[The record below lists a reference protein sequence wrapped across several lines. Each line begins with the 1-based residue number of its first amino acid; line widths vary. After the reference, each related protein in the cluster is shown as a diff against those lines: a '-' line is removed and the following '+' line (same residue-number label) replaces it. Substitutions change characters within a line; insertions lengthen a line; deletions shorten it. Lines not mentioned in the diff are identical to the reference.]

1 MVATRV
7 VRDQSSWS
15 PNKSKAV
22 CVCVASQILII
33 KKNRTSE
40 VYK

>member
-22 CVCVASQILII
+22 CVCGQSNID
-33 KKNRTSE
+33 
-40 VYK
+40 YKEE